1 MPADMMEKTSSSPV
15 AATPAS
21 MNTTPDKPKTASEHR
36 KSSKPIMEKRRR
48 ARINESLGQLKTLI
62 LDALKKDSSRHS
74 KLEKADILEMTV
86 KHLRNL
92 QRAQMTAALNTDPTV
107 LGKYRAGFSECMNEV
122 TRFLST
128 CEGVNT
134 EVRTRLL
141 GHLAN
146 CMTQINAMNY
156 PSQHQHQHQLPSTA
170 GPTHP
175 SFSQSMVQIPSS
187 SPQVLPM
194 NAVSCKGGSSPANL
208 SSDATKVYGGFQIV
222 PATDGQF
229 AFLIPNAAFAPNG
242 PVIPVCVKR
251 CRTSNPSHSLP
262 PALGLG
268 IRGQGFQIG
277 ENRLSPL
284 VWEGQIGYVGGGRGL
299 DFFSNMENEVQKSTS
314 DHVDDEEDM
323 KLHPVQH
330 LGQRLDR
337 GEEALQL
344 MKMWLSNILLGSY
357 SCDRHQEKPGGPL
370 ACSINS
376 LPTSVSVLTLSVSKP
391 VKIIS
396 RFAEGD
402 IGM

>member
-92 QRAQMTAALNTDPTV
+92 QRAQMTAALNTDPSV
-107 LGKYRAGFSECMNEV
+107 FGKYRAGFSECMNEV

-156 PSQHQHQHQLPSTA
+156 PTQHQHQHQIPPAA
-170 GPTHP
+170 GATHP
-175 SFSQSMVQIPSS
+175 PFAQPMVQIPSS
-187 SPQVLPM
+187 PPQVLPM
-194 NAVSCKGGSSPANL
+194 NAVSCKGAPSPANL
-208 SSDATKVYGGFQIV
+208 PSDATKVYGGFQIV

-242 PVIPVCVKR
+242 PVIPVYA
-251 CRTSNPSHSLP
+251 N
-262 PALGLG
+262 
-268 IRGQGFQIG
+268 
-277 ENRLSPL
+277 N
-284 VWEGQIGYVGGGRGL
+284 VG
-299 DFFSNMENEVQKSTS
+299 
-314 DHVDDEEDM
+314 
-323 KLHPVQH
+323 
-330 LGQRLDR
+330 
-337 GEEALQL
+337 
-344 MKMWLSNILLGSY
+344 
-357 SCDRHQEKPGGPL
+357 
-370 ACSINS
+370 
-376 LPTSVSVLTLSVSKP
+376 TSVPVPAAVSPGAPSGNTDSVWRP
-391 VKIIS
+391 W
-396 RFAEGD
+396 
-402 IGM
+402 

>member
-1 MPADMMEKTSSSPV
+1 MMEKSSSSPV

-156 PSQHQHQHQLPSTA
+156 PSQHQLPG
-170 GPTHP
+170 GPPNHP
-175 SFSQSMVQIPSS
+175 SFAQSMVQIPPNS
-187 SPQVLPM
+187 SPQAGGVMPSM
-194 NAVSCKGGSSPANL
+194 GGVPCKGGSPASL
-208 SSDATKVYGGFQIV
+208 PSDATKVYGGFQIV

-242 PVIPVCVKR
+242 PVIPVYA
-251 CRTSNPSHSLP
+251 N
-262 PALGLG
+262 
-268 IRGQGFQIG
+268 
-277 ENRLSPL
+277 
-284 VWEGQIGYVGGGRGL
+284 
-299 DFFSNMENEVQKSTS
+299 
-314 DHVDDEEDM
+314 
-323 KLHPVQH
+323 
-330 LGQRLDR
+330 
-337 GEEALQL
+337 
-344 MKMWLSNILLGSY
+344 
-357 SCDRHQEKPGGPL
+357 
-370 ACSINS
+370 
-376 LPTSVSVLTLSVSKP
+376 SVSTPVPAAVSPGAPSGNSDSVWRP
-391 VKIIS
+391 W
-396 RFAEGD
+396 
-402 IGM
+402 